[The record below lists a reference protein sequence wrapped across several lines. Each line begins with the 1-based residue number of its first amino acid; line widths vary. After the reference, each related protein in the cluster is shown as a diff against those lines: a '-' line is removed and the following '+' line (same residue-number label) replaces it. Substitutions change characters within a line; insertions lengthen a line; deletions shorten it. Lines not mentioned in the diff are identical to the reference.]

1 MIRSGAYS
9 VTLSDGT
16 VVVTV
21 NGRLVYD
28 KEFVSIGPSIFGS
41 GFVVSA
47 VQTTDYTREIKQGE
61 II

>member
-16 VVVTV
+16 VVTV

-28 KEFVSIGPSIFGS
+28 KEFVSIGPSIFGY